1 MRKLITLASFV
12 ALVMASCSNEEPN
25 DSTNAKGRV
34 FFDLALQAEVEET
47 RSEIEINCTTPAVEA
62 FKLTIEGVDH
72 TYKRE
77 YANIAAFNAD
87 GENYLHIGTYK
98 ATVVAGDLS
107 VEGYDKATFVGS
119 KEFTVSARENT
130 QVDITAYIANTLVKV
145 ETTEAFKK
153 YFVGGAQFEL
163 TTKAGNKFDVTGK
176 TEPLFIAPAE
186 FVINGTAVKQ
196 ATQSGAEG
204 ATVTLPEYKM
214 ETPAAKTCYTIKFD
228 LKEAGGANIEI
239 TLNDTVVAVEPI
251 DQELNDNAK

>member
-34 FFDLALQAEVEET
+34 FFDLALQTEVEDT
-47 RSEIEINCTTPAVEA
+47 RSQINCTTPAVEA

-72 TYKRE
+72 TYKKE
-77 YANIAAFNAD
+77 YDTIEKFND
-87 GENYLHIGTYK
+87 GENYLHVGTYR
-98 ATVVAGDLS
+98 ATVTAGDLS
-107 VEGYDKATFVGS
+107 QEGYDKATFVGS
-119 KEFTVSARENT
+119 KEFSVSARENT
-130 QVDITAYIANTLVKV
+130 EVNITAYIANTLVKV

-153 YFVGGAQFEL
+153 YFVGGSKFEL

-176 TEPLFIAPAE
+176 TEPLFIAPEA
-186 FVINGTAVKQ
+186 FVVNGTAVKQ

-204 ATVTLPEYKM
+204 ATVELSYEM
-214 ETPAAKTCYTIKFD
+214 ESPKAQTFYTIKFD

-239 TLNDTVVAVEPI
+239 TLNDTVVVMQPI